1 MLGQDEGKGV
11 LRYYISLWSVEGEA
25 HSEQAEACPTKH
37 APAPVSERFTSRY
50 QFPDE
55 QGTPPDKLDFLN
67 LESFEKMLH
76 NPKFWL
82 LLSDTDSAPS
92 TAYLVLV
99 RMVMYMGRPG
109 ASDEERNKHW
119 EVYMRFLSTLTT
131 PTNKTNRILSL
142 HLSHQLPKLGA
153 LEPAFRYAPA

>member
-11 LRYYISLWSVEGEA
+11 LRHYISLWSVAGEA
-25 HSEQAEACPTKH
+25 HSEQAKAYPTKR
-37 APAPVSERFTSRY
+37 APAPVSERFASRY

-55 QGTPPDKLDFLN
+55 QGTPPDKFDFLS
-67 LESFEKMLH
+67 LESFEKMSH

-82 LLSDTDSAPS
+82 PLPDTVSAPS

-109 ASDEERNKHW
+109 ASDEERNNHW
-119 EVYMRFLSTLTT
+119 EVYMRFLSPLTT
-131 PTNKTNRILSL
+131 ATNKMNRILNL
-142 HLSHQLPKLGA
+142 HLSHQLPKSGA